1 MNLLRAGAKAANRR
15 HHEGKDGATGFRL
28 LNRANVA
35 APPSQNP
42 TTNWIYRSTH
52 RRAER
57 GEGAQ
62 IIAGSALETSS
73 ERRPASDRRPL
84 HDDEAGSL
92 QMLDQALGDDRR
104 PETAARTP
112 ARRRRL
118 WLSQDIAC
126 WDRRTSRNDGAE
138 ARTKKEQSL
147 HAGIAQ
153 TAGVD
158 VKLVIQIRREPS
170 APRAGCAKSRRLR
183 RARQ

>member
-84 HDDEAGSL
+84 HDDEARSL
-92 QMLDQALGDDRR
+92 QVLHKALGDDRR
-104 PETAARTP
+104 HELVSVVDALAALKAKGERQ
-112 ARRRRL
+112 RVGNVL
-118 WLSQDIAC
+118 GC
-126 WDRRTSRNDGAE
+126 RRT
-138 ARTKKEQSL
+138 
-147 HAGIAQ
+147 
-153 TAGVD
+153 
-158 VKLVIQIRREPS
+158 
-170 APRAGCAKSRRLR
+170 
-183 RARQ
+183 

>member
-62 IIAGSALETSS
+62 IIAGSALETWS

-84 HDDEAGSL
+84 HDGEAGSL

-104 PETAARTP
+104 HELVGAGTRLRPCAENAQSQM
-112 ARRRRL
+112 RRNRGFR
-118 WLSQDIAC
+118 
-126 WDRRTSRNDGAE
+126 SR
-138 ARTKKEQSL
+138 
-147 HAGIAQ
+147 
-153 TAGVD
+153 
-158 VKLVIQIRREPS
+158 PS
-170 APRAGCAKSRRLR
+170 GRAGTIPA
-183 RARQ
+183 